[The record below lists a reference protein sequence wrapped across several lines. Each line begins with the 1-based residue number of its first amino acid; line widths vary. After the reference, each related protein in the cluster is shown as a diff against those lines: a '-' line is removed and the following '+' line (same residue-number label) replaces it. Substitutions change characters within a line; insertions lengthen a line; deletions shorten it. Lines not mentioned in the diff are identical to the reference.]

1 MSDLPIRLVVLF
13 GGQSAEHDISCVTAR
28 HVLAAVDPA
37 RYEVQPIGITRTGAW
52 VAADDAARALAE
64 GVDHLPATLTA
75 SGTPVD
81 ALPVVAPSAAG
92 EQVVVLPLLHG
103 PMGEDGTVQG
113 LLELA
118 GVPYVGCGVLSSAV
132 SMDKGVAKEV
142 CAANG
147 IPQARWH
154 TLHAD
159 DLGPGVLD
167 RVADDLGFPLFVKP
181 ANMGSSIGVT
191 RATSV
196 ETLADAVDLAFSYDE
211 WIVCEEA
218 ITGREIECAV
228 LGTTTAPRASLP
240 GEIVPAA
247 AFYDFADKYRDGA
260 ATLHI
265 PAPLSD
271 EVTAE
276 VQSLARRV
284 FRVLRCH
291 GMARVDVFYDEA
303 GRGLVFNEV
312 NTIPGFTPI
321 SMYPKMWEASGL
333 SYPALIDELVALAL
347 DRHAGRRR
355 RTDIA

>member
-13 GGQSAEHDISCVTAR
+13 GGESAEHDISCVTAR
-28 HVLAAVDPA
+28 HVLAAADPA
-37 RYEVQPIGITRTGAW
+37 RYAVQPIGITREGQW

-64 GVDHLPATLTA
+64 GVDHLPGALTA
-75 SGTPVD
+75 TGTPVD
-81 ALPVVAPSAAG
+81 ALPVIAPRAAG

-118 GVPYVGCGVLSSAV
+118 GVPYVGCGVLSSAI

-147 IPQARWH
+147 IPQARWR
-154 TLHAD
+154 TLHVED
-159 DLGPGVLD
+159 GSPEVLRD
-167 RVADDLGFPLFVKP
+167 VADDLGFPIFVKP

-191 RATSV
+191 KAASP
-196 ETLADAVDLAFSYDE
+196 EALSAAVDLAFSYDE
-211 WIVCEEA
+211 WIVCEET
-218 ITGREIECAV
+218 IDGREIECAL
-228 LGTTTAPRASLP
+228 LGATTEPRASLP

-247 AFYDFADKYRDGA
+247 DFYDFADKYQDGA

-265 PAPLSD
+265 PAALSD
-271 EVTAE
+271 AVTAE
-276 VQSLARRV
+276 VQSLARQV
-284 FRVLRCH
+284 FRVLRCY
-291 GMARVDVFYDEA
+291 GMARVDLFYDEG

-321 SMYPKMWEASGL
+321 SMYPRMWEASGL
-333 SYPALIDELVALAL
+333 SYPALIDELVLLAL
-347 DRHAGRRR
+347 ERHATRRR
-355 RTDIA
+355 RTDVA